1 MKFEYETL
9 RGTKQKKS
17 LLVISD
23 FKPEE
28 SNRIILGLVQKIE
41 QYEQKRKLT
50 TDYERIMTD
59 KGERIVKAEMKSR
72 DKVIDCTITYNQPD
86 YFMLET
92 NAEIN
97 AKLDFKSKNESL
109 KKEYMG
115 LANILKKCESEKMD
129 KNNMSYN
136 TPIISGKPYHRIF
149 NLSEKAIKELDEV
162 HCSGKPYYRIFN
174 DNLAE
179 KTLVYEQQ
187 KEQKKAE
194 QKIERKTKSMLEG
207 FFGVCYDYI
216 ELTDEQRK
224 EKISQK
230 DEQRMINLGAIC
242 RH

>member
-115 LANILKKCESEKMD
+115 LANILKKM
-129 KNNMSYN
+129 
-136 TPIISGKPYHRIF
+136 
-149 NLSEKAIKELDEV
+149 
-162 HCSGKPYYRIFN
+162 
-174 DNLAE
+174 
-179 KTLVYEQQ
+179 
-187 KEQKKAE
+187 
-194 QKIERKTKSMLEG
+194 
-207 FFGVCYDYI
+207 
-216 ELTDEQRK
+216 
-224 EKISQK
+224 
-230 DEQRMINLGAIC
+230 
-242 RH
+242 